1 MFGIGTKPNLI
12 CLDCPRSNLAVSTR
26 HSQQCAVN
34 QFGEKVPWESINW
47 SFAEVI
53 GLRYEYH
60 TSNVSVKLKI
70 HITPTVYL
78 TETTEVQ
85 ALTEKH

>member
-1 MFGIGTKPNLI
+1 M
-12 CLDCPRSNLAVSTR
+12 
-26 HSQQCAVN
+26 
-34 QFGEKVPWESINW
+34 PWESINW

-70 HITPTVYL
+70 HITPTVYV

-85 ALTEKH
+85 ALKNTEGPVENTLNSDNKLN